1 MRCAVQNSTRPNPTN
16 IANANPNLPTPAG
29 RVVPVHS
36 WRLVIVPCGLILYAS
51 RVRFC
56 LNAGSRVCALCGGKF
71 KIMGLY
77 NRFCKRF
84 FAAVIVRTTAQAD
97 SRVQRITCPTE
108 VCRRLADYFSWGFN
122 SVIKENQNAPRPSEY
137 YSILVSLLVDI
148 RVFDYARM
156 LYGIQLIFRS
166 IITFQAR
173 QALRGCSV

>member
-16 IANANPNLPTPAG
+16 ITNANPNPPTQAD

-36 WRLVIVPCGLILYAS
+36 WRLVVVPCGLILCAS
-51 RVRFC
+51 LVRFC
-56 LNAGSRVCALCGGKF
+56 LNARSRVCALCGGEF

-77 NRFCKRF
+77 NRFCKLF
-84 FAAVIVRTTAQAD
+84 FAAVIVRTTARAD
-97 SRVQRITCPTE
+97 SRVQRITCP
-108 VCRRLADYFSWGFN
+108 VCVGALLIIPVGDLIAYL
-122 SVIKENQNAPRPSEY
+122 KKNQNAPRPSEY

-173 QALRGCSV
+173 QALHGCSV